1 MGEWGIKAEGRG
13 KEREGG
19 AEEEGGEEEEQKR
32 MRRREGK
39 DDDASVEGSR
49 ETGFKG
55 NSSVTSLLGQKRTNL
70 SFLHAGERH
79 FRMVT
84 E

>member
-19 AEEEGGEEEEQKR
+19 AEEEGEEEEEEEQKR

-39 DDDASVEGSR
+39 DGGASVEGSR

-55 NSSVTSLLGQKRTNL
+55 N
-70 SFLHAGERH
+70 
-79 FRMVT
+79 
-84 E
+84 

>member
-19 AEEEGGEEEEQKR
+19 AEEEGGEEEEEQKR
-32 MRRREGK
+32 MRRWEGK
-39 DDDASVEGSR
+39 DGGASVEGSR

-55 NSSVTSLLGQKRTNL
+55 N
-70 SFLHAGERH
+70 
-79 FRMVT
+79 
-84 E
+84 